1 MNKNKCK
8 TEILTNLWYSLGGQ
22 ENGVCAENL
31 LRSLNGERE
40 FCVHGSLE
48 SKQHRVHVAEVG
60 AKLVNRLG
68 ECYRAPADEPEFA
81 AAVMQKLSG
90 VGANLLTE
98 RPLNCAMGNCPCRPP
113 CLLPPRCGADARL
126 GRHKPSVARTCRLVR
141 SPDQR
146 EPAGS
151 HPIEL
156 NLAGNPQAIQETA
169 LA

>member
-40 FCVHGSLE
+40 FCVHGSLR
-48 SKQHRVHVAEVG
+48 SKHHRVHVAEVG
-60 AKLVNRLG
+60 AKLVNHLG

-98 RPLNCAMGNCPCRPP
+98 RRPQ
-113 CLLPPRCGADARL
+113 LRYGAIARAGRRVYYSLAAVPMLASDGTSPAWL
-126 GRHKPSVARTCRLVR
+126 GIADWSRR
-141 SPDQR
+141 
-146 EPAGS
+146 
-151 HPIEL
+151 PISENRPEA
-156 NLAGNPQAIQETA
+156 NL
-169 LA
+169 